1 MPGEITIGKNAQIDF
16 GQLQENLQKQ
26 NVPPIVL
33 GFRGMHYILEADYRV
48 VAAETF
54 WLQGLHNAV
63 YIIYVHN

>member
-1 MPGEITIGKNAQIDF
+1 MPAEITIGKNAQIDF

-26 NVPPIVL
+26 NSQPIVL
-33 GFRGMHYILEADYRV
+33 DFSRMHYILKGDYRV
-48 VAAETF
+48 VASETF